1 MNENINTLTT
11 ILALVKNARRELY
24 YIENDFIENEATE
37 KQEETINNAIDL
49 TYDLEAECE
58 RLIKLIEEQEDYIK
72 KVCGGV

>member
-49 TYDLEAECE
+49 TYDLETECE

-72 KVCGGV
+72 KVCGSV